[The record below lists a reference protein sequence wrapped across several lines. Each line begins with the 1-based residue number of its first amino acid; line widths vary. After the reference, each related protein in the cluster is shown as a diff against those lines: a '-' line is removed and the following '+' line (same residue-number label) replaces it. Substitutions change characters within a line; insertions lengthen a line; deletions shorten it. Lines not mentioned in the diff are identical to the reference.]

1 MDLLVKLPAVLE
13 GKNVCSLRRFVG
25 QVEVINR
32 GLHTLSVDQSTFGSL
47 LIPILLGKLPED
59 IKSQVTRFISL
70 EIWNL
75 KELLDLLN
83 KDVEAR
89 DKCGLFSTECTT
101 VLERGASD
109 ITAGSFVT
117 RMQIEGCVFCNGN
130 HTSHKCLTI
139 PTPKEWKMY
148 LVAKGRCFKC
158 LEGDHLSG
166 NCKVRGSFRYGK
178 ENHPA
183 ICFKAVPTTR
193 AGGNRFSSSRGL
205 EISISGQGQ

>member
-1 MDLLVKLPAVLE
+1 MSE
-13 GKNVCSLRRFVG
+13 GLRRFVG

-89 DKCGLFSTECTT
+89 DKCAFSAQSVRQFWKE
-101 VLERGASD
+101 VH
-109 ITAGSFVT
+109 
-117 RMQIEGCVFCNGN
+117 QILQQV
-130 HTSHKCLTI
+130 
-139 PTPKEWKMY
+139 
-148 LVAKGRCFKC
+148 
-158 LEGDHLSG
+158 HL
-166 NCKVRGSFRYGK
+166 
-178 ENHPA
+178 
-183 ICFKAVPTTR
+183 
-193 AGGNRFSSSRGL
+193 
-205 EISISGQGQ
+205 